1 MGQVNILKNK
11 YRFSDL
17 KKRKQIYKQNMFVMY
32 NFTDRG
38 LIWLFNNCLVKS
50 HKVHKSS
57 NSGFIGLSVECNL
70 IIRKKRKNS
79 VNFSIFYNIYSV
91 TIWAF
96 CIAINEAYESSTFL
110 QLKYRLWQLGIFL
123 LLQRI
128 YCIYIMF
135 SYNIYPNLNICSTIK
150 EEMIWIF
157 HIIVAKIRSLLSRY
171 IFVVSVYFWYLGIF
185 VLWQISIYKGY
196 IVYYFLKCQN

>member
-17 KKRKQIYKQNMFVMY
+17 KKRKQKYKQNMFVMY

-96 CIAINEAYESSTFL
+96 CIAINED
-110 QLKYRLWQLGIFL
+110 
-123 LLQRI
+123 
-128 YCIYIMF
+128 
-135 SYNIYPNLNICSTIK
+135 
-150 EEMIWIF
+150 MIWIF
-157 HIIVAKIRSLLSRY
+157 HILTAKISSVATRY
-171 IFVVSVYFWYLGIF
+171 IFVITKNILYVYNVFLQYISQFEHLQYNQGRNDMNLPHYCSKDTIFVVSVYFWYLGIF